1 MVDFRCWAC
10 KPICATAVAV
20 LFLSSGLRY
29 AVIFTV
35 AAMGNATAS
44 PEQQEPL
51 PVTQIASGVFVFEG
65 QYKLVAPANRGEI
78 SNVAFVVGEEAVA
91 VIDTGS
97 TLRQGQ
103 RLKAAIRKHTDK
115 PIRYAINTHMHPDHV
130 LGNAAFPEAE
140 IIGHIKLKPALI
152 ARGDFYLE
160 RGIDALG
167 AEAMAGTDIVLPQ
180 VEVSGT
186 LTLDLGGR
194 QIELRAHPTAHTDND
209 LTVFDVKT
217 RTLFLGDLL
226 FVRHVPSLDGSLKG
240 WLAVMADL
248 EATSAERAVPGH
260 GPPSV
265 PWPAALAP
273 QRRYLERLRNEV
285 REKIAAGVRLG
296 DAARTVGIAEQD
308 AWALFEE
315 YNARNVST
323 AYAELEWE

>member
-1 MVDFRCWAC
+1 MDFRCWTH
-10 KPICATAVAV
+10 KPIFVTAAAMLLIFAAGVMGHATAGSVK
-20 LFLSSGLRY
+20 
-29 AVIFTV
+29 
-35 AAMGNATAS
+35 
-44 PEQQEPL
+44 QEPL
-51 PVTQIASGVFVFEG
+51 PVTQIAPGVFVFEG
-65 QYKLVAPANRGEI
+65 EYQLVAPVNRGEI

-97 TLRQGQ
+97 TLRQGE
-103 RLKAAIRKHTDK
+103 RLKAAVRQHTAK
-115 PIRYAINTHMHPDHV
+115 PIRYVINTHMHPDHV

-140 IIGHIKLKPALI
+140 VIGHIKLKAALV

-160 RGIDALG
+160 RGIAALG
-167 AEAMAGTDIVLPQ
+167 EDVMAGTKIVLPQ

-194 QIELRAHPTAHTDND
+194 QLELRAHPTAHTDND
-209 LTVFDVKT
+209 LTVYDMKT
-217 RTLFLGDLL
+217 RTLFFGDLL

-240 WLAVMADL
+240 WLAVMVDL
-248 EATSAERAVPGH
+248 EATAAERAVPGH

-265 PWPAALAP
+265 AWPAALVP
-273 QRRYLERLRNEV
+273 QRRYLERLRDEI

-308 AWALFEE
+308 AWALFED
-315 YNARNVST
+315 YNARNVSA